1 MNKYI
6 GNLYKVL
13 FEPHTAFETLKND
26 TTMLIAIITI
36 LWTNIFPFLPKHS
49 FGAGFGGVIIY
60 FSKLIFT
67 LVCVLI
73 FWFAAAVFFEF
84 TAKAFGKSG
93 EIRTLLTLSSFS
105 FLPYIFLPSLEL
117 IKKFSQTGYFW
128 GTKLELL
135 LFFWVI
141 YLYSL
146 ALRKTYDLKK
156 SSSFFL
162 IFLPLAAVCFAFIW
176 VIGSVFNLGYIYNV

>member
-1 MNKYI
+1 MNKYFE
-6 GNLYKVL
+6 NLYKVL
-13 FEPHTAFETLKND
+13 FEPHTAFDTLKED
-26 TTMLIAIITI
+26 TTMLIAVFTI
-36 LWTNIFPFLPKHS
+36 LWTNILPFLPKHS
-49 FGAGFGGVIIY
+49 LGVGIGGAIIY
-60 FSKLIFT
+60 LSKLIFT

-93 EIRTLLTLSSFS
+93 EIRTLLTLSAYS
-105 FLPYIFLPSLEL
+105 FLPYIFLPAFEL

-128 GTKLELL
+128 GTKLEIL

-141 YLYSL
+141 FLYFL

-162 IFLPLAAVCFAFIW
+162 IFLPLVALGFAFIW